1 MYIRRKLNKSGS
13 TTIQIIRKENR
24 KNKIL
29 KTIGTGSIPEE
40 IEVLYFKAKQ
50 EISRLLSTPL
60 LLPSADDSIIEA
72 FMETLSNSHIRVIG
86 PELVFGKLYDHVGY
100 GSIKDEMLR
109 HLTITR
115 LVYPGSKLKTLDYL
129 QRYRNVYLSSDE
141 IYRFLDKLSSTLKE
155 RVEEISFEHTKRS
168 LGGDLSLVFYDM
180 TTLYF
185 EAEDEDDIRRRGF
198 SKDGKHQNP
207 QIFIGLLVG
216 KDGFPI
222 GYDIFEGNTFEGHTL
237 IPMIGKFQSKFS
249 LSQPVII
256 ADAGLLS
263 KTNISDLKKLG
274 YKFILGGRIKNE
286 SVALQEKIL
295 SKKWD
300 KDGSIHSFEK
310 QDGTRLIVSY
320 SEGRSSNDLKNRKR
334 GLARLEKAVES
345 GRLNKSNINNRGYN
359 RYLSMCGNVEIKINY
374 DKFENDRK
382 WDGLKGYI
390 TNSSLSP
397 DQIINNYG
405 HLWQIEKAF
414 RISKTD
420 LKIRPIYHRLINRIE
435 AHICVSFMAYSIYKE
450 LEKRLKEAGNPLSVK
465 KACETVKNI
474 YQIEYVLP
482 DKNET
487 RTKNLKMDD
496 DQELLCLIASI

>member
-1 MYIRRKLNKSGS
+1 MS
-13 TTIQIIRKENR
+13 
-24 KNKIL
+24 
-29 KTIGTGSIPEE
+29 P
-40 IEVLYFKAKQ
+40 
-50 EISRLLSTPL
+50 TPL
-60 LLPSADDSIIEA
+60 LLPSTDDSVIEA
-72 FMETLSNSHIRVIG
+72 FMETLSNSQVRVIG
-86 PELVFGKLYDHVGY
+86 PELVFGKLYDYVGY
-100 GSIKDEMLR
+100 GSIEEEMLR

-115 LVYPGSKLKTLDYL
+115 LVYPGSKLKTLYYL

-141 IYRFLDKLSSTLKE
+141 IYRFLDKLSSSLKE

-237 IPMIGKFQSKFS
+237 LPMISKLKSKFN

-263 KTNISDLKKLG
+263 KNNISDLKKLG
-274 YKFILGGRIKNE
+274 YEFILGGRIKNE
-286 SVALQEKIL
+286 SSSLREKIL
-295 SKKWD
+295 SKKWE
-300 KDGSIHSFEK
+300 KDGTIHSFEK

-320 SEGRSSNDLKNRKR
+320 SDSRSSNDLKNRKR
-334 GLARLEKAVES
+334 GLARLEKAVAT
-345 GRLNKSNINNRGYN
+345 GKLNKSNINNRGYN
-359 RYLSMCGNVEIKINY
+359 RYLTMRGNIEIEINY

-390 TNSSLSP
+390 TNSSLSH
-397 DQIINNYG
+397 DQII
-405 HLWQIEKAF
+405 
-414 RISKTD
+414 
-420 LKIRPIYHRLINRIE
+420 
-435 AHICVSFMAYSIYKE
+435 
-450 LEKRLKEAGNPLSVK
+450 
-465 KACETVKNI
+465 
-474 YQIEYVLP
+474 
-482 DKNET
+482 
-487 RTKNLKMDD
+487 
-496 DQELLCLIASI
+496 

>member
-1 MYIRRKLNKSGS
+1 MFIRRKPNKSGS
-13 TTIQIIRKENR
+13 TSIQIIS
-24 KNKIL
+24 KINGKYKVI
-29 KTIGTGSIPEE
+29 KTIGSSNSYYELE
-40 IEVLYFKAKQ
+40 ILYCKAKH
-50 EISRLLSTPL
+50 ELSQLSLTPQL
-60 LLPSADDSIIEA
+60 FSSPDDNLIES
-72 FMETLSNSHIRVIG
+72 FLDTLSNSQIRVIG

-100 GSIKDEMLR
+100 GSIEEEMLR

-115 LVYPGSKLKTLDYL
+115 LVYPGSKLKTIDYL

-141 IYRFLDKLSSTLKE
+141 IYRFLDKLSSSLKE
-155 RVEEISFEHTKRS
+155 QVEEISFEHTKRS
-168 LGGDLSLVFYDM
+168 LNGDLSLVFYDM

-222 GYDIFEGNTFEGHTL
+222 GYDIFEGNIFEGHTL
-237 IPMIGKFQSKFS
+237 LPMISKFQSKFN

-263 KTNISDLKKLG
+263 KNNISDLKKLG
-274 YKFILGGRIKNE
+274 YEFILGGRIKNE
-286 SVALQEKIL
+286 SFSLQEKIQ
-295 SKKWD
+295 SKKWE
-300 KDGSIHSFEK
+300 KDGSIHSFQK

-320 SEGRSSNDLKNRKR
+320 SESRSSNDLKNRKR
-334 GLARLEKAVES
+334 GMSRLEKAVAT
-345 GRLNKSNINNRGYN
+345 GKLNKSNINNRGYN
-359 RYLSMCGNVEIKINY
+359 RYLTMRGNVEIKINY
-374 DKFENDRK
+374 DKFESDRK

-397 DQIINNYG
+397 DQIISNYS

-450 LEKRLKEAGNPLSVK
+450 LEKRLKEAGNPFSVK

-474 YQIEYVLP
+474 YQLEYILP
-482 DKNET
+482 DKKEIK
-487 RTKNLKMDD
+487 TKNLKMDYE
-496 DQELLCLIASI
+496 QELLCLIASI

>member
-1 MYIRRKLNKSGS
+1 M
-13 TTIQIIRKENR
+13 
-24 KNKIL
+24 
-29 KTIGTGSIPEE
+29 KTIGTGSNPAEL
-40 IEVLYFKAKQ
+40 EVLYCRAKQ
-50 EISRLLSTPL
+50 EMSRLAPTPL
-60 LLPSADDSIIEA
+60 LLPSNDDSVIEA
-72 FMETLSNSHIRVIG
+72 FMETLSNSQIRVIG
-86 PELVFGKLYDHVGY
+86 PELVFGKLYDYVGY
-100 GSIKDEMLR
+100 GSIEEEMLR

-129 QRYRNVYLSSDE
+129 QRYRNVYLSSDK
-141 IYRFLDKLSSTLKE
+141 IYRFLDKLSSSLKE

-216 KDGFPI
+216 RDGFPI
-222 GYDIFEGNTFEGHTL
+222 GYDVFEGNIFEGHTL
-237 IPMIGKFQSKFS
+237 LPMISKFQSKFN

-263 KTNISDLKKLG
+263 KNNIFDLKKLG
-274 YKFILGGRIKNE
+274 YEFILGGRIKNE
-286 SVALQEKIL
+286 SATLREKIL
-295 SKKWD
+295 SKKWE
-300 KDGSIHSFEK
+300 KDGTIHSFEK
-310 QDGTRLIVSY
+310 KDGTRLIVSY
-320 SEGRSSNDLKNRKR
+320 SEGRSSKDLKNRKR
-334 GLARLEKAVES
+334 GLARLEKAIAT
-345 GRLNKSNINNRGYN
+345 GKLNKSNINNRGYN
-359 RYLSMCGNVEIKINY
+359 RYLTMRGDVEIKIDY
-374 DKFENDRK
+374 DKFEGDRK

-390 TNSSLSP
+390 TNSDLSP
-397 DQIINNYG
+397 DQIISNYG

-450 LEKRLKEAGNPLSVK
+450 LEKRLKKAGNPLSVK

-474 YQIEYVLP
+474 YQIEYILP
-482 DKNET
+482 DTKEIKA
-487 RTKNLKMDD
+487 KNLKMDD
-496 DQELLCLIASI
+496 DQELLCLIVR

>member
-1 MYIRRKLNKSGS
+1 
-13 TTIQIIRKENR
+13 
-24 KNKIL
+24 
-29 KTIGTGSIPEE
+29 
-40 IEVLYFKAKQ
+40 
-50 EISRLLSTPL
+50 LSTPL

-100 GSIKDEMLR
+100 GSIEEEMLR

-141 IYRFLDKLSSTLKE
+141 IYRFLDKLSSSLKE

-237 IPMIGKFQSKFS
+237 LPMIGKFQSKFS

-359 RYLSMCGNVEIKINY
+359 RYLSMRGNVEIKINY

-397 DQIINNYG
+397 DQIIDNYG

-450 LEKRLKEAGNPLSVK
+450 LEKRLKENGTPFSVK
-465 KACETVKNI
+465 KACEIVKNI
-474 YQIEYVLP
+474 YQIEYILP
-482 DKNET
+482 DKKET

-496 DQELLCLIASI
+496 DQELLCLITSI